1 MRLSLG
7 TCSVASMSLG
17 KDTPW
22 AGVWGQDP
30 GRRVGAGETPGLQE
44 ARGSSAQHHP
54 PRPHKHTGF
63 PVGHTEDRFSCSVVE
78 GGGESSSCR
87 NQEKQVF

>member
-1 MRLSLG
+1 MGCKVWLL
-7 TCSVASMSLG
+7 CLG

-44 ARGSSAQHHP
+44 ARGSSAQHP
-54 PRPHKHTGF
+54 PNTHTGF
-63 PVGHTEDRFSCSVVE
+63 PVGHTEDRFSCSVAE
-78 GGGESSSCR
+78 GGGESPSCR